1 MFGVK
6 RFHLYLYG
14 RSFTLATDH
23 KPLLSLFG
31 AKKPVLSQASGRIQ
45 RWALTLSM
53 YNYTLIHKKSAQHGN
68 ADALSRLPLPESIS
82 STPIP
87 AETVLL
93 LEQMNEMPV
102 TAEHIK
108 TWTRRDPI
116 LSRVLQF
123 TQHGWPARLQAAEE
137 FLRPYWSKRMELSS
151 QSGCLLWGGRVI
163 VPAVG
168 RPKVLQE
175 LHEAHPGSTRIKGL
189 LEPWSGGQ
197 GWTKILRRE
206 FNAVWSARVISA
218 LLHCHHSNPGNGL
231 LDPGQDYTLI
241 LLVHSWDVCF
251 SS

>member
-31 AKKPVLSQASGRIQ
+31 AKKPVPSQASGRIQ

-53 YNYTLIHKKSAQHGN
+53 YDYTLIHKKSAQHGN

-82 STPIP
+82 STPVP

-93 LEQMNEMPV
+93 LEQMNEMQV

-116 LSRVLQF
+116 LSLECF
-123 TQHGWPARLQAAEE
+123 
-137 FLRPYWSKRMELSS
+137 S
-151 QSGCLLWGGRVI
+151 LL
-163 VPAVG
+163 
-168 RPKVLQE
+168 
-175 LHEAHPGSTRIKGL
+175 
-189 LEPWSGGQ
+189 
-197 GWTKILRRE
+197 
-206 FNAVWSARVISA
+206 NM
-218 LLHCHHSNPGNGL
+218 NGL
-231 LDPGQDYTLI
+231 LDYKLQKN
-241 LLVHSWDVCF
+241 F
-251 SS
+251 

>member
-31 AKKPVLSQASGRIQ
+31 AKKPVPSQASGRIQ

-53 YNYTLIHKKSAQHGN
+53 YDYTLIHKKSAQHGN

-82 STPIP
+82 STPVP

-93 LEQMNEMPV
+93 LEQMNEMQV

-123 TQHGWPARLQAAEE
+123 TQHGWPARLRAAEE
-137 FLRPYWSKRMELSS
+137 FLKPYWSKRMEFHHN
-151 QSGCLLWGGRVI
+151 QDVCYGEGELLFQKLVD
-163 VPAVG
+163 
-168 RPKVLQE
+168 PKYC
-175 LHEAHPGSTRIKGL
+175 RNCM
-189 LEPWSGGQ
+189 
-197 GWTKILRRE
+197 R
-206 FNAVWSARVISA
+206 
-218 LLHCHHSNPGNGL
+218 
-231 LDPGQDYTLI
+231 LI
-241 LLVHSWDVCF
+241 LDQLG
-251 SS
+251 